1 MPDPTP
7 PTAPRRPFGRSVI
20 ARNAWLVPVITRV
33 HRWLYQ
39 RLDGRL
45 VAHAGRTQMLLL
57 TTVGRRS
64 GEPRVTP
71 LLYVEDGANLIV
83 VASNGGTERVPA
95 WWLNL
100 QAQSAGRVQCGRERA
115 AITGREASA
124 EETARLWP
132 KLSAAY
138 EFFDD
143 YQARTQRTI
152 PVVILERVS

>member
-83 VASNGGTERVPA
+83 VASNGGTERVPKKK
-95 WWLNL
+95 
-100 QAQSAGRVQCGRERA
+100 R
-115 AITGREASA
+115 
-124 EETARLWP
+124 ARLDYAVCAVLAC
-132 KLSAAY
+132 LSSFEA
-138 EFFDD
+138 
-143 YQARTQRTI
+143 TI
-152 PVVILERVS
+152 VMSVCLCSQLTCAPALLPR